1 MNKKKTLS
9 ILLAFVIAFTALI
22 SFSRTISADEN
33 DPQDT
38 GTDQVEPTEP
48 APTNDEPTIPDAG
61 FDLVCSTGTIT
72 GSGYYNASCSFSP
85 LTFGKVAEN
94 KVAKA
99 LLMKFDR
106 IGDIFDEAGNRVA
119 SFLVT
124 NTQHDMPDNA
134 DLQFTV
140 YDSDNISIVKL
151 TVASYISP
159 AVYNSLQSGQYT
171 ARIYYSSTWQ
181 MIFNIPDY
189 SRAEPT
195 TMPGPGGSIQMPLVV
210 DNSSIIVG
218 PTGTPSNDAASY
230 ALSPAT
236 YNITNS
242 GFSDIECTFNHLTFG
257 KITGK
262 DGVTSIAESLNL
274 TFRSCTLTD
283 GNGHSFSVEMGEQFH
298 KYHSTGFVF
307 FRSFNSS
314 SNKQFSVPIYI
325 KPADYDSL
333 PAGTYSGRMTYD
345 VNWTTNYTAKLDD
358 DPGYIMLRLVIPE
371 SSIIASGD
379 CGATSSDH
387 LTWTLYTNGRLE
399 INGTGEMKDYGESGQ
414 SLPPWN
420 VYKNQ
425 IKSVKVGSGVNK
437 IGSYAFYQHNELTSL
452 TLADS
457 VWVIGSYAF
466 CECKNLSSISAHNM
480 KAISEKA
487 FYRCEK
493 LIEIESQSDL
503 QYIGEWAF
511 AESGLFLF
519 SIPSTVT
526 QIKRA
531 AFANT
536 DLAAVTIPEG
546 VTVISGDAFMG
557 CENLFSVTI
566 KGNVTD
572 IGFSAFEG
580 CSFTSIE
587 LPSTVTYIGH
597 WAFANNPNL
606 KSISIPNGVDII
618 EPGTFNKCTSLTSV
632 DIPESVTSIGSQAF
646 SYCSFTT
653 LTIPGN
659 VKTIGSCAFEKCEK
673 LTSVVLE
680 EGVQEINNSAFE
692 NCKNIITVTI
702 PSTMH
707 LINECAFYGCTSVT
721 AVYCNAAPG
730 TLQWFTV
737 STRPDFKIATDA
749 DPEKTKCYV
758 KSEYLYAF
766 THSLGDRVNVVFTD
780 GTIDIGSGAHLYGY
794 TLSLAGDIGVN
805 FWMELDGRYD
815 YPENYMLF
823 TVNNRTQKV
832 LVSEAERAQGSP
844 RYRIF
849 SCGVAAKEMTD
860 KVTAQFYLYDG
871 TPVGSEYT
879 YTVREYAN
887 YILTHD
893 SYSQKAKTVVKAM
906 LNYGACSQTYFNY
919 RTSSLANSVLP
930 ESERCP
936 SIASPNGIGYKTD
949 DYGILIPE
957 RVSLSLDS
965 TITLKLYFNSKD
977 VDGFEFKRNGR
988 TLTTSRSG
996 EYTVVHVD
1004 RIPALDIQSAVEVDV
1019 YRNNIKIGEFGYS
1032 PAKYCK
1038 IVLGMNTDGTITDEL
1053 KLLVSTLYYFNSA
1066 LQNYVQN

>member
-22 SFSRTISADEN
+22 SFSKTISADEN
-33 DPQDT
+33 DPQDP
-38 GTDQVEPTEP
+38 GTDQVGPTEP
-48 APTNDEPTIPDAG
+48 APTDDEPTIPVAG

-72 GSGYYNASCSFSP
+72 GSGYYNASCSFSH
-85 LTFGKVAEN
+85 LTFGLVDEGMDTS
-94 KVAKA
+94 A
-99 LLMKFDR
+99 LCMNFSR
-106 IGDIFDEAGNRVA
+106 SGDIFNEAGNWVA

-124 NTQHDMPDNA
+124 NAQHNMPDNA
-134 DLQFTV
+134 ELEFYINRDENIRDIKMTV
-140 YDSDNISIVKL
+140 S
-151 TVASYISP
+151 AYIAP
-159 AVYNSLQSGQYT
+159 GVYNSLQSGQYT
-171 ARIYYSSTWQ
+171 AKIYYSSTWKHV
-181 MIFNIPDY
+181 MNISEGSPAADVAGPD
-189 SRAEPT
+189 
-195 TMPGPGGSIQMPLVV
+195 GSIQMPLVV
-210 DNSSIIVG
+210 DNSSIVG
-218 PTGTPSNDAASY
+218 PTGTPAASF
-230 ALSPAT
+230 ALSPGT

-242 GFSDIECTFNHLTFG
+242 GDSDIECSLDKLVFGEIKADNDTTTKANSLHLTF
-257 KITGK
+257 
-262 DGVTSIAESLNL
+262 SP
-274 TFRSCTLTD
+274 CTLND
-283 GNGHSFSVEMGEQFH
+283 GNGHSLSIEIGEQNIYHYDPH
-298 KYHSTGFVF
+298 KTFYK
-307 FRSFNSS
+307 SFDSS
-314 SNKQFSVPIYI
+314 SNKVFSVPIYI
-325 KPADYDSL
+325 KPADYDAL
-333 PAGTYSGRMTYD
+333 PAGTYTGRMSYD
-345 VNWTTNYTAKLDD
+345 VFWSTEYSSHVNGV
-358 DPGYIMLRLVIPE
+358 PGDIMLRLVVPE
-371 SSIIASGD
+371 SSIIASGE

-387 LTWTLYTNGRLE
+387 LTWTLYANGCLE
-399 INGTGEMKDYGESGQ
+399 INGPGEMKDYGESGQ

-420 VYKNQ
+420 DYKNQ
-425 IKSVKVGSGVNK
+425 IKSVKVGNGVNK
-437 IGSYAFYQHNELTSL
+437 IGSYAFYQHNELTSF

-511 AESGLFLF
+511 AESGLFSF
-519 SIPSTVT
+519 TIPSTVT

-531 AFANT
+531 AFAYT
-536 DLAAVTIPEG
+536 DLLVVTIPES
-546 VTVISGDAFMG
+546 VTVIPGEAFKG
-557 CENLFSVTI
+557 CDKLIRVTI

-572 IGFSAFEG
+572 IGFNAFDG
-580 CSFTSIE
+580 CSFNSIE
-587 LPSTVTYIGH
+587 LPSTVTYIGSY
-597 WAFANNPNL
+597 AFSNNISL
-606 KSISIPNGVDII
+606 RSISIPAGVETIKS
-618 EPGTFNKCTSLTSV
+618 GTFNKCTSLASV
-632 DIPESVTSIGSQAF
+632 DIPESVTSIESQAF
-646 SYCSFTT
+646 SYCGFTT

-659 VKTIGSCAFEKCEK
+659 VKTIGSYAFEKCDK

-680 EGVQEINNSAFE
+680 EGVNEIRPSAFE
-692 NCKNIITVTI
+692 NCSSIITVTI

-707 LINECAFYGCTSVT
+707 LINECAFYGCTGVT

-737 STRPDFKIATDA
+737 SARPDFKIATDA

-766 THSLGDRVNVVFTD
+766 TNIFGDRVNVVFTD
-780 GTIDIGSGAHLYGY
+780 GTIDIGAGAHLYGY

-832 LVSEAERAQGSP
+832 LVSEAERAQG
-844 RYRIF
+844 RYRVF

-860 KVTAQFYLYDG
+860 KVTARFYLYDG

-893 SYSQKAKTVVKAM
+893 NYSQNAKAAVKAM

-930 ESERCP
+930 ENERNV
-936 SIASPNGIGYKTD
+936 SIASPDDISYKTD
-949 DYGILIPE
+949 GYGSIKPE

-965 TITLKLYFNSKD
+965 TITLKLYFNSAN
-977 VDGFEFKRNGR
+977 VNGCEFKLNGR
-988 TLTTSRSG
+988 ALTTSGSG

-1004 RIPALDIQSAVEVDV
+1004 RISAIEIHSAVVVDV
-1019 YRNNIKIGEFGYS
+1019 YRNNNKIGNFTYS

-1038 IVLGMNTDGTITDEL
+1038 IVLGMDNDGNVTDEL
-1053 KLLVSTLYYFNSA
+1053 KLLVSALSEFNRT
-1066 LQNYVQN
+1066 LQNYVQNT

>member
-1 MNKKKTLS
+1 
-9 ILLAFVIAFTALI
+9 
-22 SFSRTISADEN
+22 
-33 DPQDT
+33 
-38 GTDQVEPTEP
+38 
-48 APTNDEPTIPDAG
+48 
-61 FDLVCSTGTIT
+61 
-72 GSGYYNASCSFSP
+72 
-85 LTFGKVAEN
+85 
-94 KVAKA
+94 
-99 LLMKFDR
+99 
-106 IGDIFDEAGNRVA
+106 
-119 SFLVT
+119 
-124 NTQHDMPDNA
+124 
-134 DLQFTV
+134 
-140 YDSDNISIVKL
+140 
-151 TVASYISP
+151 
-159 AVYNSLQSGQYT
+159 
-171 ARIYYSSTWQ
+171 
-181 MIFNIPDY
+181 
-189 SRAEPT
+189 
-195 TMPGPGGSIQMPLVV
+195 
-210 DNSSIIVG
+210 
-218 PTGTPSNDAASY
+218 
-230 ALSPAT
+230 
-236 YNITNS
+236 
-242 GFSDIECTFNHLTFG
+242 
-257 KITGK
+257 
-262 DGVTSIAESLNL
+262 
-274 TFRSCTLTD
+274 
-283 GNGHSFSVEMGEQFH
+283 MGEQFH

-307 FRSFNSS
+307 FKSFNSS

-606 KSISIPNGVDII
+606 KSISITNGVETI
-618 EPGTFNKCTSLTSV
+618 ESGTFNKCTSLTSV

-659 VKTIGSCAFEKCEK
+659 VKTIGSCAFEKCDK

-707 LINECAFYGCTSVT
+707 VINECAFYGCTSVT

-977 VDGFEFKRNGR
+977 VDGFEFRRNGR

-1004 RIPALDIQSAVEVDV
+1004 RIPAIDIHSAVEVDV

-1038 IVLGMNTDGTITDEL
+1038 IVLGMNNDGTITDEL
-1053 KLLVSTLYYFNSA
+1053 KLLVSTLYDFNIA
-1066 LQNYVQN
+1066 LRNYVQN